1 MQIMTKLQLFHH
13 DFSRSAILTYLLC
26 LSSITIASETGY
38 GELIS
43 RGSGISANQ
52 HQLPDNAIDSQ
63 VLPHTIL
70 RVGDKSDDRLPVY
83 RLAKNTYFLYGN
95 IAQIDNDNRGWNGNA
110 GFIVTPD
117 GVVVIDA
124 LGTPKL
130 GQRLIATIRKITDK
144 PIRYLII
151 THNHP
156 DHAYGASA
164 FRALGGV
171 HIIAHTAI
179 MDYMNSQTY
188 QESVAYRRELL
199 KADMQGFK
207 DIQPDTLIRSKP
219 FTAYSIKLGQ
229 QRFDIYNVGNH
240 HSHGDLVVHQVNENI
255 VWISD
260 LAFNQRTT
268 YMGDGNSKQAITAQ
282 DWLLKHFADAK
293 LMIPG
298 HGSAQSKPFPMV
310 TATREY
316 MQQLRDKMGQLVDE
330 GVGLYDAVKQADLP
344 RWQNTRL
351 YEQNHRANA
360 NFVYREMERE
370 LFE

>member
-1 MQIMTKLQLFHH
+1 MQHIQQVSSKVLRAIT
-13 DFSRSAILTYLLC
+13 AILCIVLPG
-26 LSSITIASETGY
+26 TIALASTTSPGA
-38 GELIS
+38 LIS
-43 RGSGISANQ
+43 RGSGAGTEQ
-52 HQLPDNAIDSQ
+52 HQLPANAIDNQ
-63 VLPHTIL
+63 VLPHTAL
-70 RVGDKSDDRLPVY
+70 HDSDKTNDRLPVY
-83 RLAKNTYFLYGN
+83 RLAKDTYFLYGN
-95 IAQIDNDNRGWNGNA
+95 IAQIDDDNRGWNGNA
-110 GFIVTPD
+110 GFIVTQD

-130 GQRLIATIRKITDK
+130 GQRLIATIKDITDK

-164 FRALGGV
+164 FRSLGGV
-171 HIIAHTAI
+171 HIIAHAAI
-179 MDYMNSQTY
+179 MEYMNSQTY
-188 QESVAYRRELL
+188 QESVAYRRQLL
-199 KADMQGFK
+199 KNDMQGFA
-207 DIQPDTLIRSKP
+207 DIQPDTLIRNKP
-219 FTAYSIKLGQ
+219 FEAHRFKLGQ
-229 QRFDIYNVGNH
+229 QNFAIYNVGNH
-240 HSHGDLVVHQVNENI
+240 HSHGDLVVHQVEQNI

-268 YMGDGNSKQAITAQ
+268 YMGDGDSKQAITSQ
-282 DWLLKHFADAK
+282 DWLLKHFSNAK

-298 HGSAQSKPFPMV
+298 HGSAQTSPFPMV
-310 TATREY
+310 KKTRAY
-316 MQQLRDKMGQLVDE
+316 MQQLRDKMGKLVDE

-344 RWQNTRL
+344 QWQNTRL